1 MATTTAPVPE
11 AQTPINHFGRI
22 TGIFFSP
29 KSTFE
34 DIVRKPSW
42 MVPVVILTF
51 LSILVCIGI
60 NHRTNWR
67 DFMNQQIE
75 KSSRAS
81 QLSPEQKEQQIDAG
95 AKYAPYATYI
105 FGIPGALVFALIV
118 ALIMMGAYN
127 LLAGANVNYTT
138 SLGIVSHAFV
148 PSIISS
154 VLFLLILYLKA
165 PGTVD
170 LENPVATN
178 IGAFLPEDSAKW
190 LAKLCTSL
198 DIFSIWTLV
207 LIAMGF
213 AAANPKKLKGSTA
226 HTIAFT
232 VWATFVVI
240 RVAWAF
246 IFS

>member
-1 MATTTAPVPE
+1 MATTTAPAPE
-11 AQTPINHFGRI
+11 AQAPINHFGRI
-22 TGIFFSP
+22 AGIFFSP
-29 KSTFE
+29 GNTLE

-42 MVPVVILTF
+42 IVPVAILTF
-51 LSILVCIGI
+51 LSVLVCISI
-60 NHRTNWR
+60 NQRINWR
-67 DFMNQQIE
+67 DFISQEIE
-75 KSSRAS
+75 KNSRAS
-81 QLSPEQKEQQIDAG
+81 QLSPQQKEQQIDAG

-105 FGIPGALVFALIV
+105 FGIPGAFVLVLIV
-118 ALIMMGAYN
+118 ALIMLGAYN

-154 VLFLLILYLKA
+154 VLFLLILFLKT

-190 LAKLCTSL
+190 LAKLCTSI

-213 AAANPKKLKGSTA
+213 AVANPKKLKGTRA
-226 HTIAFT
+226 YTIAFT
-232 VWATFVVI
+232 VWVTFVVG
-240 RVAWAF
+240 RVTWAF

>member
-1 MATTTAPVPE
+1 MATTTAPAPE
-11 AQTPINHFGRI
+11 AQAPINHFGRI
-22 TGIFFSP
+22 AGIFFSP
-29 KSTFE
+29 GSTLE

-42 MVPVVILTF
+42 IVPVAILTF
-51 LSILVCIGI
+51 LSVLVCISI
-60 NHRTNWR
+60 NQRINWR
-67 DFMNQQIE
+67 DFISQQIE
-75 KSSRAS
+75 KNSRAS
-81 QLSPEQKEQQIDAG
+81 QLSPQQKEQQIDAG

-105 FGIPGALVFALIV
+105 FGIPGAFVLVLIV

-154 VLFLLILYLKA
+154 VLFLLILFLKT

-190 LAKLCTSL
+190 LAKLCTSI

-213 AAANPKKLKGSTA
+213 AVANPKKLKGTRA
-226 HTIAFT
+226 YTIAFT
-232 VWATFVVI
+232 VWVTFVVG
-240 RVAWAF
+240 RVTWAF

>member
-1 MATTTAPVPE
+1 MATTMAPVPE
-11 AQTPINHFGRI
+11 AQAPINHFGRI
-22 TGIFFSP
+22 IGIFFSP
-29 KSTFE
+29 KSTFA
-34 DIVRKPSW
+34 DIVRKPTW
-42 MVPVVILTF
+42 IVPVAILTF
-51 LSILVCIGI
+51 LSVLVCISI
-60 NHRTNWR
+60 NQRTNWR
-67 DFMNQQIE
+67 DFMSQQIE

-105 FGIPGALVFALIV
+105 FGIPGAFVLVLIV
-118 ALIMMGAYN
+118 ALIMMGTYN

-178 IGAFLPEDSAKW
+178 IAAFLPEESAKW
-190 LAKLCTSL
+190 LAKLCMSI
-198 DIFSIWTLV
+198 DIFSFWTLV

-213 AAANPKKLKGSTA
+213 AAANSKKLNGSRA
-226 HTIAFT
+226 YTIAFT

>member
-1 MATTTAPVPE
+1 MATTTAPAPE
-11 AQTPINHFGRI
+11 AQAPINHFGRI
-22 TGIFFSP
+22 AGIFFSP
-29 KSTFE
+29 GNTLE

-42 MVPVVILTF
+42 IVPVAILTF
-51 LSILVCIGI
+51 LSVLVCISI
-60 NHRTNWR
+60 NQRINWR
-67 DFMNQQIE
+67 DFISQQIE
-75 KSSRAS
+75 KNSRAS
-81 QLSPEQKEQQIDAG
+81 QLSPQQKEQQIDAG

-105 FGIPGALVFALIV
+105 CGIPGAFVLVLIV

-154 VLFLLILYLKA
+154 VLFLLILFLKT

-190 LAKLCTSL
+190 LAKLCTSI

-213 AAANPKKLKGSTA
+213 AVANPKKLKGTRA
-226 HTIAFT
+226 YTIAFT
-232 VWATFVVI
+232 VWVTFVVG
-240 RVAWAF
+240 RVTWAF